1 MKINVVFISM
11 DNVYGWKTG
20 YYIYQDK
27 MIHVI
32 HITRKSF
39 TYVLYNSDKVKL
51 REERTSRMGYVNAG
65 LFQFVTPSAQM
76 KKQVCG

>member
-1 MKINVVFISM
+1 ME
-11 DNVYGWKTG
+11 NVYGWKTG
-20 YYIYQDK
+20 YYFYQDK
-27 MIHVI
+27 MIQVI

-65 LFQFVTPSAQM
+65 LFQFISPTSQF
-76 KKQVCG
+76 KKEVVG